1 MIDVSQW
8 RASIG
13 LWNYCQAASSRPANG
28 RHSYSFKAA
37 VDSKSGSTT
46 SGEKTSKLPAA
57 LSLIVSLLLSLLRY
71 MKLNFIP
78 PTGIITVTVMIHC
91 LQSLVLFIATI
102 GSSSDL
108 IYYLVLLLLLLLSG
122 DVELNP
128 GPMIDD
134 QPDISLLIKWL
145 EPLVEWKLFGLYL
158 VGMEEHEIL
167 KIEQEHIKIED
178 RKLALYSKWLSV
190 NPKATWRNVI
200 DALTSRSQNKLAQD
214 IKNAIERDALCTIS
228 PKTPNSDGDV
238 EIILFPNEDQA
249 VQDSL
254 DELQA
259 KFSHI
264 MTEIKSAF
272 RKKVANND
280 KVTTIEL
287 STKISDWVENQLHWA
302 HGTVGSDLDDI
313 FKKIYHYYDFIDCS
327 LIVAMCNEFI
337 SDEKDLLDELKT
349 YSLNAN
355 AFHSSE
361 PITELKQKLRKVYGP
376 YRQHLEDMPLIC
388 IELQNPW
395 NDVKINGLYI
405 LIERLLPKRLRQSIM
420 KCITIE
426 EGSVVIKLHILD
438 ITADSL
444 IEYTGEKLQFMHLI
458 GIFSLYINDHPVLQ
472 EDQNMNFTFELA
484 LLEAVTAGNNEAVKF
499 LLQLET
505 VNIDHTNE
513 EGKTALMLACERGH
527 EDIVHSLKDT
537 LLSHSV
543 KLFHADDRPD
553 MDSFITHLEPLDD
566 WEPFAFCLPG
576 IIQQDIDEIKTE
588 GSSYLRMKALHE
600 KWLEVYPH
608 ASWREVITALREC
621 EKDLYKTIKL
631 YVIDPNS
638 IRAVHMITNPG
649 PIITGNPKDILRTHS
664 SQIVESISIDRIR
677 NITRS
682 LYAKGL
688 IPNDTK
694 QEMLK
699 DDVKATS
706 LTNAIEQ
713 KLKFSP
719 NPGQYF
725 IDVCHELEKEPT
737 LKDITKSMISELVKD
752 DSNDRVGY
760 ISCVIAREDLKPG
773 DHIHVYTSAIY
784 THHGIYIGE
793 PNCDMIHFSGESK
806 LKEIRKATID
816 EFCEGK
822 TLRLYLVSYN
832 CSKATKFS
840 SFFRS
845 TSCHI
850 EKAMPPSET
859 VKLALHFLNYPKE
872 WGEYHIKNNNSEV
885 FACFCKTGRM
895 DIAAQLHPLRW
906 IPIFENLTCETYK
919 EALENY
925 RKMKRQSLYQ

>member
-1 MIDVSQW
+1 
-8 RASIG
+8 
-13 LWNYCQAASSRPANG
+13 
-28 RHSYSFKAA
+28 
-37 VDSKSGSTT
+37 
-46 SGEKTSKLPAA
+46 
-57 LSLIVSLLLSLLRY
+57 
-71 MKLNFIP
+71 
-78 PTGIITVTVMIHC
+78 
-91 LQSLVLFIATI
+91 
-102 GSSSDL
+102 
-108 IYYLVLLLLLLLSG
+108 
-122 DVELNP
+122 
-128 GPMIDD
+128 
-134 QPDISLLIKWL
+134 
-145 EPLVEWKLFGLYL
+145 
-158 VGMEEHEIL
+158 
-167 KIEQEHIKIED
+167 
-178 RKLALYSKWLSV
+178 
-190 NPKATWRNVI
+190 
-200 DALTSRSQNKLAQD
+200 
-214 IKNAIERDALCTIS
+214 
-228 PKTPNSDGDV
+228 
-238 EIILFPNEDQA
+238 
-249 VQDSL
+249 
-254 DELQA
+254 
-259 KFSHI
+259 
-264 MTEIKSAF
+264 
-272 RKKVANND
+272 
-280 KVTTIEL
+280 
-287 STKISDWVENQLHWA
+287 
-302 HGTVGSDLDDI
+302 
-313 FKKIYHYYDFIDCS
+313 
-327 LIVAMCNEFI
+327 
-337 SDEKDLLDELKT
+337 
-349 YSLNAN
+349 
-355 AFHSSE
+355 
-361 PITELKQKLRKVYGP
+361 
-376 YRQHLEDMPLIC
+376 
-388 IELQNPW
+388 
-395 NDVKINGLYI
+395 
-405 LIERLLPKRLRQSIM
+405 
-420 KCITIE
+420 
-426 EGSVVIKLHILD
+426 
-438 ITADSL
+438 
-444 IEYTGEKLQFMHLI
+444 
-458 GIFSLYINDHPVLQ
+458 
-472 EDQNMNFTFELA
+472 
-484 LLEAVTAGNNEAVKF
+484 
-499 LLQLET
+499 
-505 VNIDHTNE
+505 
-513 EGKTALMLACERGH
+513 
-527 EDIVHSLKDT
+527 
-537 LLSHSV
+537 
-543 KLFHADDRPD
+543 
-553 MDSFITHLEPLDD
+553 
-566 WEPFAFCLPG
+566 
-576 IIQQDIDEIKTE
+576 
-588 GSSYLRMKALHE
+588 MKALHE